1 MMLSVV
7 KTLDSPP
14 NFLMTRKQTMRK
26 TVLAAALLGLAFTTL
41 VPQDASA
48 QDAERKEIERR
59 PGYQMPLEK
68 AHPSWTVERAH
79 PEGFKSQTGAIAF
92 SPDGKY
98 MAVTTF
104 ESRKTGTNLDRNGVL
119 YIFANPTSKDQS
131 GIVVHKIS
139 EDLMLPLGA
148 SWTEDG
154 LFILDRWELSKWTDA
169 NGDGLPEKKES
180 FASGWISDNFHH
192 FSFGLP
198 YHDGYFYGTLS
209 TSLHLSQEERDT
221 IKPNPKDPIAGAVSN
236 SKGKTLGG
244 NAPNPENRGTLMK
257 INAKTGEIE
266 YIAGGLRTPNGVGI
280 GPKGI
285 VLAPD
290 NQGDFKPSNGIY
302 VSRGKGEFF
311 GKYNS
316 TASHINMPDGGVPSL
331 YSEKEP
337 TPPAI
342 WLPQN
347 EVGNSP
353 SATLLIPE
361 GMPFAGQVLSADITE
376 GAVHRVFMEEVD
388 GTWQGA
394 AFRHTM
400 GFDAGPNDLAWG
412 PDGCLYVGC
421 MGAGFGDWGWTN
433 RKTGEKTKF
442 GLHRLRPTGKVAFE
456 FEKIEATTKGYRVT
470 FTKPAKKALIAD
482 ATNWIIDAYTYEA
495 KPFYGGPKRDQH
507 AVTVKQ
513 VVVSDNGK
521 TAELVIGDRKPNYV
535 YHIRIDA
542 ESTTGEKM
550 WSPESWVTFHKAPK
564 AAN

>member
-1 MMLSVV
+1 MK
-7 KTLDSPP
+7 KTL
-14 NFLMTRKQTMRK
+14 LT
-26 TVLAAALLGLAFTTL
+26 AALLGLTL
-41 VPQDASA
+41 AGLTPTPAAA
-48 QDAERKEIERR
+48 QDGDRPEIEKR

-68 AHPSWTVERAH
+68 AHPMWSVEQAH
-79 PEGFKSQTGAIAF
+79 PKDFLSQTGAIAI

-104 ESRKTGTNLDRNGVL
+104 ESRQTGTNKDRNGNL
-119 YIFANPTSKDQS
+119 FIFENFTDKDPE
-131 GIVVHKIS
+131 KIKVTKVS

-148 SWTEDG
+148 NWIDDG
-154 LFILDRWELSKWTDA
+154 LFIIDRWEVSKWNDG
-169 NGDGLPEKKES
+169 NGDGLPEKKTS

-198 YHDGYFYGTLS
+198 YYDGFFYGTLS

-221 IKPNPKDPIAGAVSN
+221 IKPNPKDPIAGKVSN

-257 INAKTGEIE
+257 INAKTGEIA
-266 YIAGGLRTPNGVGI
+266 YIAGGLRTPNGPGI
-280 GPKGI
+280 GPGGI
-285 VLAPD
+285 VLCPD
-290 NQGDFKPSNGIY
+290 NQGDWKPSNGIY
-302 VSRGKGEFF
+302 VSLGKGEFF

-316 TASHINMPDGGVPSL
+316 TCSHVNKPDGGVPSL

-337 TPPAI
+337 TPPAV

-361 GMPFAGQVLSADITE
+361 GMPFAGQVLSADITQ
-376 GAVHRVFMEEVD
+376 GAIHRVFMEKVD

-394 AFRHTM
+394 VFRHTM
-400 GFDAGPNDLAWG
+400 GLDAGPNDIKWG

-433 RKTGEKTKF
+433 RKTGEKTKY

-456 FEKIEATTKGYRVT
+456 FEKIQATKGGFKVT
-470 FTKPAKKALIAD
+470 FTKPADKKIIGNKR
-482 ATNWIIDAYTYEA
+482 NWLIDAYTYVPM
-495 KPFYGGPKRDQH
+495 PFYGGPKREEH
-507 AVTVKQ
+507 AVYPSK
-513 VVVSDNGK
+513 VVVAADGK
-521 TAELVIGDRKPNYV
+521 SAELFVADRKPNFV

-542 ESTTGEKM
+542 KSADGETM
-550 WSPESWVTFHKAPK
+550 WSPESWYTFHKAPK
-564 AAN
+564 S